1 MSIDIRPRSTWAPYA
16 ATTTTGGL
24 LIARKAWA
32 DFYGDYEKATKELID
47 EVGASPERSSRTWS
61 PWQGGVFIHHRG
73 AGSSGLDTEEECAK
87 DVADAWS
94 DMYGKADGDIG
105 YNYFVCPHGKI
116 YEGRGLERGEA
127 NGGDAPAQGN
137 VPKGHVWVADHGAV
151 GRNAAFYSICGLLR
165 SEDEPTSAM
174 RTSIKNL
181 IAYLR
186 TDVPAGK
193 KAGPN
198 MFPHSKG
205 YDTECPGNLLP
216 YAQTGSLMDPGI
228 PAASN
233 PTQLQIIS
241 RAQWGARPP
250 VSEAKVPLSQRTG
263 FTVHYSAGP
272 TSQTPRAIQ
281 NYHMDSNGWWD
292 IGYNFLVDVHGR
304 IFEGRGWANE
314 GAHAKGY
321 NTTHF
326 GVCFIGRDGDATTAA
341 KNAIRSLYH
350 AAREKTGK
358 ALAATYHGALNST
371 QCPGAALRA
380 WVQSGLPGTTYPI
393 VGGEPVYDGDPP
405 DDGSSGGLTTVRSI
419 ASQQRAVNGLGYT
432 PPLTVDGVFGPLTD
446 AGVRWLQNK
455 VGAQADGLWGPLTE
469 AAYVAYTGE
478 GGSGG
483 GLSTI
488 RSIASQ
494 QHAVN
499 ALGYTPPLVVDG
511 DFGPLTDAGVRWLQ
525 NKVGTEADGLWGTAT
540 EAAYVAHIGGS
551 PGHMGGGLTTVRS
564 VSSQQ
569 SAVNALGYTP
579 PLDVDGVFG
588 PRTEAGVRWLQDKVG
603 TGVDGLWG
611 PATEAAYGRYA
622 DGEQLVVDGEF
633 GPATIAATQRA
644 IGVTADGVWGPE
656 SKRALQQHLNTWADA
671 GLIVDGDVGQATVK
685 ALQGHLNK
693 MIRAGLT
700 VDGDWGAA
708 TTKALQNALNQ
719 GRL

>member
-1 MSIDIRPRSTWAPYA
+1 M
-16 ATTTTGGL
+16 
-24 LIARKAWA
+24 
-32 DFYGDYEKATKELID
+32 
-47 EVGASPERSSRTWS
+47 
-61 PWQGGVFIHHRG
+61 FIHHRG
-73 AGSSGLDTEEECAK
+73 GGSSDLDNAAECAK

-105 YNYFVCPHGKI
+105 YNYFVCPHGDI

-205 YDTECPGNLLP
+205 YNTECPGNLLR
-216 YAQTGSLMDPGI
+216 YAHTGSLMDPGV

-263 FTVHYSAGP
+263 FAVHYSAGP
-272 TSQTPRAIQ
+272 TSQTPKAIQ

-292 IGYNFLVDVHGR
+292 IGYNFLVDVQGR

-314 GAHAKGY
+314 GAHATGY

-326 GVCFIGRDGDATTAA
+326 GVCFIGRNGDATTAA

-358 ALAATYHGALNST
+358 ALAATYHSALGST
-371 QCPGAALRA
+371 QCPGAELRA

-432 PPLTVDGVFGPLTD
+432 PPLTVDGAFGPLTD

-455 VGAQADGLWGPLTE
+455 
-469 AAYVAYTGE
+469 
-478 GGSGG
+478 
-483 GLSTI
+483 I
-488 RSIASQ
+488 
-494 QHAVN
+494 
-499 ALGYTPPLVVDG
+499 
-511 DFGPLTDAGVRWLQ
+511 
-525 NKVGTEADGLWGTAT
+525 GTEADGLWGTAT

-656 SKRALQQHLNTWADA
+656 SKRALQEHLNTWADA
-671 GLIVDGDVGQATVK
+671 DLIVDGAVGEATVK

-693 MIRAGLT
+693 MIRAGLIL
-700 VDGDWGAA
+700 DGGWGAA
-708 TTKALQNALNQ
+708 TTKALQTALNQ

>member
-1 MSIDIRPRSTWAPYA
+1 MPLDIRPRSTWAPYA
-16 ATTTTGGL
+16 ATTVTGGL

-32 DFYGDYEKATKELID
+32 DFHGDYGEATRELIE
-47 EVGASPERSSRTWS
+47 EVGAAPGRSGREWS
-61 PWQGGVFIHHRG
+61 PWKGGVFIHHRG
-73 AGSSGLDTEEECAK
+73 GGSSGLDTEEECAK

-94 DMYGKADGDIG
+94 DMYGKADEDIG

-137 VPKGHVWVADHGAV
+137 VPKGHIRVAEHGAV
-151 GRNAAFYSICGLLR
+151 GRNAAFYSVCGLLR
-165 SEDEPTSAM
+165 SEDEPTTAM

-181 IAYLR
+181 IGYLR
-186 TDVPAGK
+186 SEVPAGR

-198 MFPHSKG
+198 MFPHSQG
-205 YDTECPGNLLP
+205 YDTKCPGNLLP
-216 YAQTGSLMDPGI
+216 YAHTGSLMDPGV
-228 PAASN
+228 PAAST
-233 PTQLQIIS
+233 PKQLQVIS

-250 VSEAKVPLSQRTG
+250 RSEVKVPLAQRTA

-272 TSQTPRAIQ
+272 ASQSPKAIQ

-292 IGYNFLVDVHGR
+292 IGYNFLVDRQGR

-326 GVCFIGRDGDATTAA
+326 GVCFIGRDGDVTTAA
-341 KNAIRSLYH
+341 KNSIRSLFF

-358 ALAATYHGALNST
+358 PLGSTYHGALNST

-380 WVQSGLPGTTYPI
+380 WTQNGLPGTTYPI

-405 DDGSSGGLTTVRSI
+405 GDGSSGGLTTVRSV
-419 ASQQRAVNGLGYT
+419 AAQQRAVNGLGHS

-446 AGVRWLQNK
+446 AGVRWLQGR
-455 VGAQADGLWGPLTE
+455 VGVAADGLWGPRTE
-469 AAYVAYTGE
+469 AAYVSHIGA

-483 GLSTI
+483 GLATI

-499 ALGYTPPLVVDG
+499 GLGHTPPLDPDG
-511 DFGPLTDAGVRWLQ
+511 EFGPLTDAGVRWLQ
-525 NKVGTEADGLWGTAT
+525 GKVGTKADGLWGTDT
-540 EAAYVAHIGGS
+540 EAAYVAHTGS
-551 PGHMGGGLTTVRS
+551 SGHMGGGLTTVRS
-564 VSSQQ
+564 VASQQ
-569 SAVNALGYTP
+569 HAVNGLGHTP
-579 PLDVDGVFG
+579 PLDVDGVYG
-588 PRTEAGVRWLQDKVG
+588 PRTEAGVRWLQGRVG
-603 TGVDGLWG
+603 VEADGLWG
-611 PATEAAYGRYA
+611 PATEAAYGSYA
-622 DGEQLVVDGEF
+622 DGEQLDVDGNF
-633 GPATIAATQRA
+633 GPATIAATQRV
-644 IGVTADGVWGPE
+644 IGTAADGVWGTE
-656 SKRALQQHLNTWADA
+656 SKRALQEHLNTWAGTA
-671 GLIVDGDVGQATVK
+671 LIVDGDIGPDTVK

-693 MIRAGLT
+693 MTGVGLI
-700 VDGDWGAA
+700 VDGDWGTA
-708 TTKALQNALNQ
+708 TTKALQTALNQ

>member
-1 MSIDIRPRSTWAPYA
+1 MSIDIRPRSTWAPFA

-32 DFYGDYEKATKELID
+32 EFYGNYEKAAEELVD
-47 EVGASPERSSRTWS
+47 EVGASPEPSRRTWS
-61 PWQGGVFIHHRG
+61 PWKGGVFIHHRG
-73 AGSSGLDTEEECAK
+73 GGSSDLDNAAECAK

-105 YNYFVCPHGKI
+105 YNYFVCPHGDI

-205 YDTECPGNLLP
+205 YNTECPGNLLR
-216 YAQTGSLMDPGI
+216 YAHTGSLMDPGV

-263 FTVHYSAGP
+263 FAVHYSAGP
-272 TSQTPRAIQ
+272 TSQTPKAIQ

-292 IGYNFLVDVHGR
+292 IGYNFLVDVQGR

-314 GAHAKGY
+314 GAHATGY

-326 GVCFIGRDGDATTAA
+326 GVCFIGRNGDATTAA

-358 ALAATYHGALNST
+358 ALAATYHSALGST
-371 QCPGAALRA
+371 QCPGAELRA

-432 PPLTVDGVFGPLTD
+432 PPLTVDGAFGPLTD

-455 VGAQADGLWGPLTE
+455 
-469 AAYVAYTGE
+469 
-478 GGSGG
+478 
-483 GLSTI
+483 I
-488 RSIASQ
+488 
-494 QHAVN
+494 
-499 ALGYTPPLVVDG
+499 
-511 DFGPLTDAGVRWLQ
+511 
-525 NKVGTEADGLWGTAT
+525 GTEADGLWGTAT

-656 SKRALQQHLNTWADA
+656 SKRALQEHLNTWADA
-671 GLIVDGDVGQATVK
+671 DLIVDGAVGEATVK

-693 MIRAGLT
+693 MIRAGLIL
-700 VDGDWGAA
+700 DGGWGAA
-708 TTKALQNALNQ
+708 TTKALQTALNQ